1 MTQRAWHTT
10 DGSLAPPGGEG
21 WGEGRMSLPTDQ
33 ERSPETLAP
42 HPRPLSP
49 WGGEGSLHHA
59 LIAIAI
65 WVGSTTAFADPPV
78 ASYIYP
84 AGGQRGTSVAVKV
97 GGLNLHE
104 SCAFEVLGPGIEAP
118 ATIHR
123 TKTVWF
129 EGPIIPQPPSQA
141 SEDYPKDMAGIVK
154 LAGDGPLGT
163 RYWRLSTSQGATGAR
178 PFLVGDL
185 PEVIEDEI
193 DGEPVPVD
201 VKLPITINGRI
212 FPREDVDV
220 WTFTLRAG
228 ESVNC
233 SAIAQRL
240 LSPLEP
246 RLELIGPDGRRVAE
260 SDSSDSPLVD
270 VQLRFDALQ
279 DGVHRLRI
287 HDSSFGG
294 LQNHVYRLTVT
305 TGPIVDRAFPLGGR
319 RGSTTQF
326 ELAGQRVPG
335 TPVEITLPAATETG
349 ISSFQ
354 TSVRVADQSSNQF
367 PLELDELP
375 EFVEKEPNESTDVA
389 KAVDVPGVFNGRIGQ
404 PGDIDVWPI
413 RATKGTT
420 LEIDLRAARLGSP
433 LDSVVTITDAAGKE
447 LAKNDDLGGGQTD
460 SQLKF
465 TAPADGVYF
474 VTVAE
479 QFSQRGGPA
488 FGYRLRIAPPNSP
501 AFRLRLA
508 ADALIVPRSGE
519 AKMKVRVERLGGF
532 AGEIQL
538 AIDNL
543 PSGLVVSNPKIAEKA
558 NEVDLLVKSEASA
571 AIGATRIVI
580 RGTSKLAEQELSAT
594 AGFEPRPADSI
605 GGVVDSVLL
614 AVALPTPF
622 KATSEFETRY
632 AARGSVLVKH
642 YRVERNGYEGPLEV
656 QMADRQGRH
665 LQGVVGPTITVPA
678 GESEF
683 DYPVFL
689 PPWMEI
695 GRTSRS
701 QLSVAGTIVEPDGRK
716 HVVNFS
722 SNDQNMQII
731 ALVDP
736 GSLGIEV
743 DKRSLTVS
751 AGRESLLQVRV
762 SRGQGTVN
770 LPVKV
775 ELIVPQHVRGVSAE
789 SISIPAEQPTGTI
802 TLRCAK
808 GEALGPFNVP
818 VLLRATVM
826 KPGNKPVVAEAKIEL
841 VP

>member
-1 MTQRAWHTT
+1 
-10 DGSLAPPGGEG
+10 
-21 WGEGRMSLPTDQ
+21 MSDDLYTIGDNRRVIP
-33 ERSPETLAP
+33 EAHFVRFRSPLIVLVTLVLWHQPSAV
-42 HPRPLSP
+42 H
-49 WGGEGSLHHA
+49 
-59 LIAIAI
+59 
-65 WVGSTTAFADPPV
+65 ADPPV
-78 ASYIYP
+78 ASYIFP
-84 AGGQRGTSVAVKV
+84 AGGQRGATVNVKV

-104 SCAFEVLGPGIEAP
+104 SCAFEMLGPGIEAP
-118 ATIHR
+118 ATIQR

-178 PFLVGDL
+178 PFVVGDL
-185 PEVIEDEI
+185 PEVIEEEI
-193 DGEPVPVD
+193 DGEPVPIE
-201 VKLPITINGRI
+201 VKLPVTINGRI
-212 FPREDVDV
+212 FPREDVDA

-240 LSPLEP
+240 GSPLEP
-246 RLELIGPDGRRVAE
+246 RLELIDPDGRRVAE
-260 SDSSDSPLVD
+260 SDSSDTPLVD
-270 VQLRFDALQ
+270 VQLRFVAPK
-279 DGVHRLRI
+279 DGTYRLRI

-294 LQNHVYRLTVT
+294 LQNYVYRLTVT
-305 TGPIVDRAFPLGGR
+305 TGPVVDRTFPLGGR
-319 RGSTTQF
+319 RGSPTKF
-326 ELAGQRVPG
+326 ELAGQRLPG
-335 TPVEITLPAATETG
+335 GPVEIGLPAATETG

-367 PLELDELP
+367 PLELDDLP
-375 EFVEKEPNESTDVA
+375 EVVEQEPNESLDVT
-389 KAVDVPGVFNGRIGQ
+389 KATEVPAMFNGRIGQ
-404 PGDIDVWPI
+404 PGDVDVWPI
-413 RATKGTT
+413 RATKGST

-433 LDSVVTITDAAGKE
+433 LDSVVTVTDSAGKE

-460 SQLKF
+460 SQLRF
-465 TAPADGVYF
+465 AIPADGVYF
-474 VTVAE
+474 VNVAE
-479 QFSQRGGPA
+479 QFPQRGGPA
-488 FGYRLRIAPPNSP
+488 FAYRLRIAPPGSP

-508 ADALIVPRSGE
+508 ADVLIVPRAGE
-519 AKMKVRVERLGGF
+519 AKLKVRVERLGGF
-532 AGEIQL
+532 TGEIQL
-538 AIDNL
+538 ALDNL
-543 PSGLVVSNPKIAEKA
+543 PPGVVVGNPKITEKA
-558 NEVDLLVKSEASA
+558 NEVDLSVKSDSSA

-580 RGTSKLAEQELSAT
+580 RGTAKLVEQEVSAT
-594 AGFEPRPADSI
+594 AGFEPRPGDPTGS
-605 GGVVDSVLL
+605 VVDSVLL
-614 AVALPTPF
+614 AIALPTPF
-622 KATSEFETRY
+622 KALSDFETRY

-656 QMADRQGRH
+656 QMGDRQGRH

-678 GESEF
+678 GVSEF

-701 QLSVAGTIVEPDGRK
+701 QLSVAGTITEPDGRK

-736 GSLGIEV
+736 GSLGIEA
-743 DKRSLTVS
+743 DKRSLTVG
-751 AGRESLLQVRV
+751 AGRELLLQVRV
-762 SRGQGTVN
+762 SRGQGTVS

-775 ELIVPQHVRGVSAE
+775 ELIVPPHVRGVSAE
-789 SISIPAEQPTGTI
+789 PISIPADQSTGTI
-802 TLRCAK
+802 TLRCAM

-818 VLLRATVM
+818 VLLRATAM
-826 KPGNKPVVAEAKIEL
+826 KPDNKPVVAEAKIEL
-841 VP
+841 VL

>member
-1 MTQRAWHTT
+1 MVWLKCSV
-10 DGSLAPPGGEG
+10 SL
-21 WGEGRMSLPTDQ
+21 
-33 ERSPETLAP
+33 
-42 HPRPLSP
+42 
-49 WGGEGSLHHA
+49 
-59 LIAIAI
+59 
-65 WVGSTTAFADPPV
+65 ADPPV
-78 ASYIYP
+78 ASYIFP
-84 AGGQRGTSVAVKV
+84 PGGQRGTTVAVKV

-104 SCAFEVLGPGIEAP
+104 SCEFEMLGPGIEAP
-118 ATIHR
+118 ATIQR

-163 RYWRLSTSQGATGAR
+163 RHWRLSTSQGATGAR
-178 PFLVGDL
+178 PFVVGDL

-193 DGEPVPVD
+193 DGEPVPVE
-201 VKLPITINGRI
+201 VKLPVTINGRI

-240 LSPLEP
+240 GSPLEP

-270 VQLRFDALQ
+270 VQLRFVAPQ
-279 DGVHRLRI
+279 GAAYRLRI

-294 LQNHVYRLTVT
+294 LQNYVYRLTVT
-305 TGPIVDRAFPLGGR
+305 TGSVVDRAFPLGGR
-319 RGSTTQF
+319 RGSTTKF
-326 ELAGQRVPG
+326 ELSGQRLPE
-335 TPVEITLPAATETG
+335 TPVEIALPAATETG
-349 ISSFQ
+349 SGSFL

-367 PLELDELP
+367 PLELDDLP
-375 EFVEKEPNESTDVA
+375 EVVEQEPNELADAA
-389 KAVDVPGVFNGRIGQ
+389 KATEVPAVFNGRIGQ
-404 PGDIDVWPI
+404 PGDVDVWPI
-413 RATKGTT
+413 RATKGMT

-433 LDSVVTITDAAGKE
+433 LDSVIIVTDAAGKE
-447 LAKNDDLGGGQTD
+447 VAKNDDLGGGQTD
-460 SQLKF
+460 SQLRF
-465 TAPADGVYF
+465 SVPADGVYF
-474 VTVAE
+474 VNVAE

-488 FGYRLRIAPPNSP
+488 FAYRLRIAPPGSP
-501 AFRLRLA
+501 AFRLRMA
-508 ADALIVPRSGE
+508 ADALIVLRAGE

-538 AIDNL
+538 AFDNL
-543 PSGLVVSNPKIAEKA
+543 PPGVVVSNPKIAEKA
-558 NEVDLLVKSEASA
+558 NEVDLSVKSEPAA

-580 RGTSKLAEQELSAT
+580 RGTAKLAEQELTAT
-594 AGFEPRPADSI
+594 ASFEPRPGDST

-614 AVALPTPF
+614 AIALPTPF
-622 KATSEFETRY
+622 KAMSDFETRY

-656 QMADRQGRH
+656 QMGDRQGRH

-678 GESEF
+678 GVSEF

-701 QLSVAGTIVEPDGRK
+701 QLSVAGTIIEPDGRK

-736 GSLGIEV
+736 GSLGIEA
-743 DKRSLTVS
+743 DKRSLAVS
-751 AGRESLLQVRV
+751 EGRELLLQVRV
-762 SRGQGTVN
+762 SRGQGTAN

-775 ELIVPQHVRGVSAE
+775 ELIVPAHVRGVSAE
-789 SISIPAEQPTGTI
+789 SISIPADQAIGTI
-802 TLRCAK
+802 TFRCVK
-808 GEALGPFNVP
+808 GESLGPFNAP
-818 VLLRATVM
+818 VLLRATAM
-826 KPGNKPVVAEAKIEL
+826 KPDNKPVVAEAKIEL